1 MLLVFGGFLVL
12 LVLSKRLKLI
22 ERRVAKMANNR
33 GGEVKSS
40 FADDAGRKRRR
51 VEEYILIRD
60 RGC

>member
-1 MLLVFGGFLVL
+1 
-12 LVLSKRLKLI
+12 
-22 ERRVAKMANNR
+22 MANNR